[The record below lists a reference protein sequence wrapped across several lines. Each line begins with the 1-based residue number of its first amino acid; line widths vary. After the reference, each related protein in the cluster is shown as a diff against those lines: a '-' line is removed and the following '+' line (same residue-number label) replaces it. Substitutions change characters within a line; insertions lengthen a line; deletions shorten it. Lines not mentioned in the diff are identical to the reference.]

1 MAMATA
7 LRRISSPIK
16 RLYNGGSL
24 YYMSSLPNQAV
35 YEKNGVTWPKQLNAP
50 LEEVDPEIADII
62 EHEKAR
68 QWKGLELIPSEN
80 FTSVSV
86 MQAVGSVMTNKYSE
100 GYPGARYYGGNEYI
114 DMAETLCQ
122 KRALEAF
129 RLDPAKWGVN
139 VQPLSGS
146 PANFHV
152 YTALLK
158 PHERIM
164 ALDLPHG
171 GHLSH
176 GYQTDTKKISAVSI
190 FFETMPYRLNESTGY
205 IDYDQLEKSATLF
218 RPKLIVAGASAY
230 ARLYDYARIRKVC
243 EKQKAVMLAD
253 MAHISGLVAAGV
265 IPSPFDYADVVT
277 TTTHKS
283 LRGPR
288 GAMIFFRKG
297 VKEVNK
303 QGKEVLYDYE
313 DKINQAVFPGLQGG
327 PHNHTITGLAVA
339 LKQAMTPEY
348 KAYQEQCLS
357 NSSTFAQA
365 LAENGY
371 ELVSGGTENHLVL
384 VNLKNKGID
393 GSRVEKVLEAV
404 HIAANKNT
412 VPGDVSAMVPGG
424 IRMGTPALTSRGF
437 IEEDFVKVAEFFDA
451 AVKIAVKIKAETS
464 GTKLKDFVTTLQS
477 RNHEVQ
483 KLRNCLYIHKGPIYN
498 FLKVFLKGICL
509 PMYVV
514 HSEDKPWNIWDF
526 IAVFICLS
534 AIITAYYA
542 DTQLYNF
549 VSRNQKL
556 KELGEPMVPNLD
568 ERLWRYSRHPN
579 YLGEQLWWWGLVLFS
594 WNLDQAWT
602 FVGALI
608 NSMCLAHVT
617 VLVEKRMLK
626 QTYRVEAY
634 KLYQRTTSVWIPW
647 LKSSAKGKDKD
658 TLVYFQSI

>member
-1 MAMATA
+1 MAMAMA
-7 LRRISSPIK
+7 LRRLCSSRP
-16 RLYNGGSL
+16 LPNGGSL
-24 YYMSSLPNQAV
+24 YYMW
-35 YEKNGVTWPKQLNAP
+35 TKQLNAP

-62 EHEKAR
+62 ELEKAR

-100 GYPGARYYGGNEYI
+100 GYPGARYYGGNE
-114 DMAETLCQ
+114 DPMSKA
-122 KRALEAF
+122 
-129 RLDPAKWGVN
+129 RLWK
-139 VQPLSGS
+139 LSSWILQNGES
-146 PANFHV
+146 TYSHYLDLLVTFKF

-190 FFETMPYRLNESTGY
+190 FFETMPYRLDESTGY
-205 IDYDQLEKSATLF
+205 IDYDQMEKSATLF

-243 EKQKAVMLAD
+243 DKQKAVMLAD

-265 IPSPFDYADVVT
+265 IPSPFEYADIVT

-297 VKEVNK
+297 VKEINK
-303 QGKEVLYDYE
+303 QGQEVMYDYE

-348 KAYQEQCLS
+348 KAYQEQVLS
-357 NSSTFAQA
+357 NCSKFAES
-365 LAENGY
+365 LLEKGY
-371 ELVSGGTENHLVL
+371 DLVSGGTENHLVL
-384 VNLKNKGID
+384 VNLRNKGID
-393 GSRVEKVLEAV
+393 GSRVEKVLELV

-437 IEEDFVKVAEFFDA
+437 TEEDFVKVAEFFDA
-451 AVKIAVKIKAETS
+451 AVKLALKIKADTK
-464 GTKLKDFVTTLQS
+464 GPKLKDFMSTMKSDAYTS
-477 RNHEVQ
+477 EIA
-483 KLRNCLYIHKGPIYN
+483 KLRREI
-498 FLKVFLKGICL
+498 
-509 PMYVV
+509 
-514 HSEDKPWNIWDF
+514 EE
-526 IAVFICLS
+526 
-534 AIITAYYA
+534 YA
-542 DTQLYNF
+542 KKFPTHWF
-549 VSRNQKL
+549 
-556 KELGEPMVPNLD
+556 
-568 ERLWRYSRHPN
+568 
-579 YLGEQLWWWGLVLFS
+579 
-594 WNLDQAWT
+594 
-602 FVGALI
+602 
-608 NSMCLAHVT
+608 
-617 VLVEKRMLK
+617 
-626 QTYRVEAY
+626 
-634 KLYQRTTSVWIPW
+634 
-647 LKSSAKGKDKD
+647 
-658 TLVYFQSI
+658 